1 MNKKFL
7 IKIIC
12 IVTSFLVVI
21 PLSAYFLLKDEDI
34 PEVSANTE
42 TSAEESAIIPQVAL
56 TDKEEN
62 KEEKSDDEFIT
73 VDYYFYTQNPEEK
86 NYNVPRTT
94 KRGGQTYE
102 YTGNSK
108 YSISESIES
117 IAISMELE
125 VEDIKDAKE
134 QIVYVSPE
142 TGLSYLLSA
151 DTFNWGELTKI
162 NKRVTLKTEY
172 SGCQAEPE
180 IPQLKEIAYINKD
193 TGKEEKADGKLIKKS
208 FTDEYWAEA
217 KEPIEGTFERD
228 ASDCSLFGTGIMD
241 GNEEWKVKVDL
252 DNAYPSWEG
261 YEKDVLKIAGIP
273 DEEIDDYRVT
283 GADWVSDKYYDVTV
297 FNGKETVVEKRD
309 AAYAYEAKCRDYYAE
324 YEGYGES
331 LGYKA
336 DVMYY
341 TGLDEALEALR
352 KKDKN
357 ATKDLIKDD
366 IKTVYKMKVTAT
378 YKEISTP
385 KETVKRNVGK
395 DRERAKAEKADRELL
410 KKYKDFNED
419 CAGLISIED
428 TVLNHPLMQSPY
440 DEDFYLTHDLNKDY
454 NAYGVPFLTLSS
466 DLKRESGNNIIYGHN
481 IRYNDR
487 DVFADLVF
495 YEDIE
500 FYKNHPL
507 IKLVTDEGTDFYI
520 IFAYYLIDTKDND
533 FVYWDKSEWENEP
546 EYLKYMEEVDKRNWL
561 ETEIPC
567 DIGDKY
573 LTLSSCSVELAHSGS
588 NRMVV
593 MARKLH
599 SGEDYGKYVDL
610 ADIKSNPVLPS
621 KLTCK

>member
-1 MNKKFL
+1 M
-7 IKIIC
+7 
-12 IVTSFLVVI
+12 
-21 PLSAYFLLKDEDI
+21 
-34 PEVSANTE
+34 
-42 TSAEESAIIPQVAL
+42 
-56 TDKEEN
+56 
-62 KEEKSDDEFIT
+62 
-73 VDYYFYTQNPEEK
+73 
-86 NYNVPRTT
+86 PRTT

-142 TGLSYLLSA
+142 TGISYLLSA
-151 DTFNWGELTKI
+151 DAFNWGELTKI

-172 SGCQAEPE
+172 SGCQTEPE

-193 TGKEEKADGKLIKKS
+193 TGKEEKTDGKIIKKS

-217 KEPIEGTFERD
+217 EEPIEGTFERD
-228 ASDCSLFGTGIMD
+228 AFDCSLFGTGIMD

-283 GADWVSDKYYDVTV
+283 GADWVSDKYYEVTV

-324 YEGYGES
+324 YEGYGKS

-336 DVMYY
+336 DVMYF
-341 TGLDEALEALR
+341 TRLDEALEAL
-352 KKDKN
+352 KTKDIT

-419 CAGLISIED
+419 CAGFISIED

-507 IKLVTDEGTDFYI
+507 IKLITDEGTDFYI

-593 MARKLH
+593 MARKL
-599 SGEDYGKYVDL
+599 
-610 ADIKSNPVLPS
+610 KSNEKYSKYTDGSTLKTNPLLPE
-621 KLTCK
+621 KLR

>member
-1 MNKKFL
+1 MNKKIL

-73 VDYYFYTQNPEEK
+73 VDYFFYTQNPEEK

-125 VEDIKDAKE
+125 VEDIKDR
-134 QIVYVSPE
+134 QP
-142 TGLSYLLSA
+142 G
-151 DTFNWGELTKI
+151 D
-162 NKRVTLKTEY
+162 
-172 SGCQAEPE
+172 Q
-180 IPQLKEIAYINKD
+180 
-193 TGKEEKADGKLIKKS
+193 GKEEKTDGKLIKKS

-217 KEPIEGTFERD
+217 EEPIEGTFERD

-261 YEKDVLKIAGIP
+261 YEKDVLKIAGIS

-283 GADWVSDKYYDVTV
+283 GADWVSDKYYEVTV

-324 YEGYGES
+324 YEGYGKS

-336 DVMYY
+336 DVTYY

-352 KKDKN
+352 KKDKT

-395 DRERAKAEKADRELL
+395 DRERAKAEKADGELF
-410 KKYKDFNED
+410 KKYKDYNED
-419 CAGLISIED
+419 CKGFISIED

-507 IKLVTDEGTDFYI
+507 IKLVTEEGTDFYI

-593 MARKLH
+593 MARKL
-599 SGEDYGKYVDL
+599 
-610 ADIKSNPVLPS
+610 KSNEKYSKYTDCSTLKTNPLLPE
-621 KLTCK
+621 KLR

>member
-1 MNKKFL
+1 MNKKIL

-73 VDYYFYTQNPEEK
+73 VDYFFYTQNPEEK
-86 NYNVPRTT
+86 NYNVPKTT

-151 DTFNWGELTKI
+151 DAFNWGELTKI

-172 SGCQAEPE
+172 SGCQTEPE

-309 AAYAYEAKCRDYYAE
+309 AVYAYEAKCRDYYAE
-324 YEGYGES
+324 YEGYGKS

-336 DVMYY
+336 DVMYF
-341 TGLDEALEALR
+341 TRLDEALEALK
-352 KKDKN
+352 KKDKT
-357 ATKDLIKDD
+357 ATKDLIIDD

-385 KETVKRNVGK
+385 KETVKRNADK
-395 DRERAKAEKADRELL
+395 DRERANAEKADRELL

-419 CAGLISIED
+419 CTGFISIED

-507 IKLVTDEGTDFYI
+507 IKLITDEGTDFYI

-533 FVYWDKSEWENEP
+533 FVYWDTCEWENEP

-593 MARKLH
+593 MARKLEPD
-599 SGEDYGKYVDL
+599 EDYGEYTNSAALKT
-610 ADIKSNPVLPS
+610 NPLLPE
-621 KLTCK
+621 KLR

>member
-151 DTFNWGELTKI
+151 DAFNWGELTKI

-172 SGCQAEPE
+172 SGCQTEPE

-217 KEPIEGTFERD
+217 QEPIEGTFERD

-283 GADWVSDKYYDVTV
+283 GADWVSDKYYDVTF

-336 DVMYY
+336 DVMYF
-341 TGLDEALEALR
+341 TRLDEALEALR
-352 KKDKN
+352 KKDKT

-385 KETVKRNVGK
+385 QETVKRNVGK

-573 LTLSSCSVELAHSGS
+573 ITLSSCSVELAHSGS

>member
-1 MNKKFL
+1 MNKKIL

-125 VEDIKDAKE
+125 VENIKDAKE

-151 DTFNWGELTKI
+151 DAFNWGELTKI

-172 SGCQAEPE
+172 SGCHTEPE

-252 DNAYPSWEG
+252 DNTYPSWEG
-261 YEKDVLKIAGIP
+261 YEKDILKIAGIP

-283 GADWVSDKYYDVTV
+283 GADWVSDKYYDVTF

-336 DVMYY
+336 DVMYF
-341 TGLDEALEALR
+341 TRLDEALEALR

-561 ETEIPC
+561 ETGIPC